1 MAAGCSVGP
10 LCFTAI
16 SLTWRTGMKNIIKIM
31 VGLDLSSYS
40 KDTLSYAATL
50 AGKLQAELVIVNVIN
65 KRDMDTILKV
75 AEGQFDRNIEKYVEK
90 SVDDYAKRMKE
101 ERTREIEKLIDEIG
115 CADLTIKKVFR
126 IGVPFQELISA
137 IEDEGADL
145 MVMGQKGRS
154 DLAGVL
160 FGSNAEKVFR
170 RCPIPLL
177 SVRMKNQ

>member
-1 MAAGCSVGP
+1 
-10 LCFTAI
+10 
-16 SLTWRTGMKNIIKIM
+16 MKNIRKIM
-31 VGLDLSSYS
+31 VGCDLSQYS
-40 KDTLSYAATL
+40 KDTLAYAATL
-50 AGKLQAELVIVNVIN
+50 ARKCQAELVIVNVIN
-65 KRDMDTILKV
+65 KREIDTILKV

-90 SVDDYAKRMKE
+90 SAADYTKRVKKD
-101 ERTREIEKLIDEIG
+101 RTREMEKLIDEAG
-115 CADLTIKKVFR
+115 CADLPIQKVFR
-126 IGVPFQELISA
+126 VGVPFQELINA

-177 SVRMKNQ
+177 SVRSPVK